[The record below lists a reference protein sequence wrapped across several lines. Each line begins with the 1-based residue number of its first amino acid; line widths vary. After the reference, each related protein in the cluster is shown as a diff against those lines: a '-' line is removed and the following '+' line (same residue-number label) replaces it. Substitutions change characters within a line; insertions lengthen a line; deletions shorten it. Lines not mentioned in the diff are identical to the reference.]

1 MQSGG
6 GSEVSDG
13 KAARH
18 KRWRREVPHA
28 NAFLRQRCGCS
39 IRRACAQQGST
50 ALSQS
55 RRWQRCHSIAT
66 SPRSPIWSVRFWR
79 NATGAGW
86 RGSTK
91 AWPATGR
98 AGRLKLAAVADAL
111 AEWFAEPGFRGCAFI
126 NTSAELAGH
135 RPREHAIVLSHK
147 KELQERLA
155 ALARADGLDGP
166 EKAGQ
171 LALLIVDGAIVRA
184 QMSDGVRSAQDARHL
199 LEALA
204 ASRCAAPFGR
214 SKP

>member
-1 MQSGG
+1 MGRPPGTSDGG
-6 GSEVSDG
+6 GESARERILETAMRLFYSEGLRATGIDRIIAESKVAKMSFYRHFPSKSDLVC
-13 KAARH
+13 AFLEERHRRWMAWFDESVARH
-18 KRWRREVPHA
+18 
-28 NAFLRQRCGCS
+28 G
-39 IRRACAQQGST
+39 QG
-50 ALSQS
+50 
-55 RRWQRCHSIAT
+55 
-66 SPRSPIWSVRFWR
+66 
-79 NATGAGW
+79 N
-86 RGSTK
+86 
-91 AWPATGR
+91 
-98 AGRLKLAAVADAL
+98 RLKLAAVADAL

-135 RPREHAIVLSHK
+135 RPREHAVVLSHK

-204 ASRCAAPFGR
+204 ASRCAAPCGR